1 MIMSHLTVINIR
13 ETGKAAVGT
22 IRLSFFALALVSL
35 AACTKGDVVGGNTK
49 QMAIETPPAA
59 DGFLPRPELLAH
71 NPGTLWDL
79 TYLRPGLNPQAYNAI
94 YLEPVEILIGPHSK
108 LATLPADQREKL
120 ANTLYSDVYTAV
132 RKSCHVARRP
142 GPGVL
147 QFHMALSDAVSSDG
161 VTKTLASYVPYV
173 NVAYKASSL
182 AFNGGVGYFSG
193 TATAEAYATDG
204 ATQELLWQG
213 VDKRGGNSPLIQD
226 TTDSWLD
233 VNNAFKA
240 WAAQL
245 VTRLQSTGICPPVQA
260 VHGKT

>member
-1 MIMSHLTVINIR
+1 MSHSVVVR
-13 ETGKAAVGT
+13 TGNAVKFVGGAT
-22 IRLSFFALALVSL
+22 RLSFVVLALASV
-35 AACTKGDVVGGNTK
+35 AACTKADVVGGGTK
-49 QMAIETPPAA
+49 EMTVDAVPVA

-71 NPGTLWDL
+71 NQGTLWDL
-79 TYLRPGLNPQAYNAI
+79 TYLRPGLNPQAYRAI
-94 YLEPVEILIGPHSK
+94 YLAPVAILTGPHSQ

-132 RKSCHVARRP
+132 RKSCRVARGP

-147 QFHMALSDAVSSDG
+147 QFHMALSDAVSSNG

-173 NVAYKASSL
+173 NVAYKASSA

-213 VDKRGGNSPLIQD
+213 VDKRGGNSPLLQD
-226 TTDSWLD
+226 TTDNWLD
-233 VNNAFKA
+233 VNHVFQA

-245 VTRLQSTGICPPVQA
+245 VTRLQSTGICPPA
-260 VHGKT
+260 RTTRPKE